1 MKKNR
6 IAILTCLLALLLV
19 TPALAQT
26 TGVNLDGK
34 SYAFFGGPG
43 TYVVDGTT
51 FVIDGDSVTV
61 QRPGEAELVLPLVKC
76 EDDAIVTEST
86 SEAVSEVTITTA
98 AEDAVVAQYTQSALS
113 EDEFSPEAFSV
124 YAPFGLSCDSV
135 GEALYYRGRRV
146 RIFEDVVQ
154 GDALQ
159 EEAGLCYELEYVDS
173 EGAVDVR
180 TVRDEAGTLL
190 RLEQLSEAEFQS
202 RDLKDW
208 TEPEIGV
215 TAAEGN
221 VWTTY
226 AAVEADE
233 DAVAAKGMTAET
245 SCADWTPAEKQEFF
259 AEYAPFGLTY
269 DPQTDALTYMGR
281 AVHNFLDVRSSNGV
295 SLTGGSFRGSI
306 TQISKA
312 DGEVDVETIRDYDH
326 PNASG
331 EGTLTGIVVTEK
343 N

>member
-1 MKKNR
+1 MKKTR
-6 IAILTCLLALLLV
+6 IAILSCLLALLLAAS
-19 TPALAQT
+19 ALAQT
-26 TGVNLDGK
+26 TGVQLDGK
-34 SYAFFGGPG
+34 SYAFFGGSG

-61 QRPGEAELVLPLVKC
+61 QRPGEAELVLPLETCAEEAV
-76 EDDAIVTEST
+76 ATEGA
-86 SEAVSEVTITTA
+86 SEAVSEVTITA
-98 AEDAVVAQYTQSALS
+98 AEDSVVAQYSQSALS
-113 EDEFSPEAFSV
+113 EDKFSPEAFSV

-221 VWTTY
+221 VWTAY

-245 SCADWTPAEKQEFF
+245 SCAEWTQADKQAFF

-281 AVHNFLDVRSSNGV
+281 AVRNFLDVRSSNGA
-295 SLTGGSFRGSI
+295 SLTGGSFRGAI
-306 TQISKA
+306 TQICNG
-312 DGEVDVETIRDYDH
+312 DGEVDVETIRDYARS
-326 PNASG
+326 NASG

>member
-1 MKKNR
+1 MKKTR

-26 TGVNLDGK
+26 TGVQLDGK

-43 TYVVDGTT
+43 TYEADGMT
-51 FVIDGDSVTV
+51 FVIGEDSVTV
-61 QRPGEAELVLPLVKC
+61 QRPGEADLVLALEKC
-76 EDDAIVTEST
+76 ADDAIVTEGASA
-86 SEAVSEVTITTA
+86 AVSEVTITTA
-98 AEDAVVAQYTQSALS
+98 DDSVVAQYSQSALA

-159 EEAGLCYELEYVDS
+159 EEAGLCYALEHVDS

-221 VWTTY
+221 VWTAY
-226 AAVEADE
+226 AAVEAD
-233 DAVAAKGMTAET
+233 AAMKGMTAKT
-245 SCADWTPAEKQEFF
+245 SCAEWTQADKQAFF

-269 DPQTDALTYMGR
+269 DPQTDVLTYMGR
-281 AVHNFLDVRSSNGV
+281 AVRNFMDVRSSNGAA
-295 SLTGGSFRGSI
+295 LTGGSFRGSI
-306 TQISKA
+306 TQISNG

-331 EGTLTGIVVTEK
+331 EGTLTGIMVTEK
-343 N
+343 

>member
-1 MKKNR
+1 MKKTR

-26 TGVNLDGK
+26 TGVQLDGK

-43 TYVVDGTT
+43 TYEADGMT
-51 FVIDGDSVTV
+51 FVIGEDSVTV
-61 QRPGEAELVLPLVKC
+61 QRPGEADLVLALEKC
-76 EDDAIVTEST
+76 ADDAIVTEGASA
-86 SEAVSEVTITTA
+86 AVSEVTITTA
-98 AEDAVVAQYTQSALS
+98 DDSVVAQYSQSALA

-159 EEAGLCYELEYVDS
+159 EEAGLCYALEHVDS

-221 VWTTY
+221 VWTAY
-226 AAVEADE
+226 AAVEAD
-233 DAVAAKGMTAET
+233 AAMKGMTAKT
-245 SCADWTPAEKQEFF
+245 SCAEWTRADKQAFF

-269 DPQTDALTYMGR
+269 DPQTDVLTYMGR
-281 AVHNFLDVRSSNGV
+281 AVRNFMDVRSSNGAA
-295 SLTGGSFRGSI
+295 LTGGSFRGSI
-306 TQISKA
+306 TQISNG
-312 DGEVDVETIRDYDH
+312 DGEVDVETIRDYTR

-343 N
+343 

>member
-1 MKKNR
+1 MKRTR

-26 TGVNLDGK
+26 TGVQLDGK

-43 TYVVDGTT
+43 TYEADGMT
-51 FVIDGDSVTV
+51 FVIGEDSVTV
-61 QRPGEAELVLPLVKC
+61 QRPGEADLVLALEKC
-76 EDDAIVTEST
+76 ADDAIVTEGASA
-86 SEAVSEVTITTA
+86 AVSEVTITTA
-98 AEDAVVAQYTQSALS
+98 DDSVVAQYSQSALA

-221 VWTTY
+221 VWTAY
-226 AAVEADE
+226 AAVEAD
-233 DAVAAKGMTAET
+233 AAMKGMTAKT
-245 SCADWTPAEKQEFF
+245 SCAEWTQADKQAFF

-269 DPQTDALTYMGR
+269 DPQTDVLTYMGR
-281 AVHNFLDVRSSNGV
+281 AVRNFMDVRSSNGAA
-295 SLTGGSFRGSI
+295 LTGGSFRGSI
-306 TQISKA
+306 TQISNG
-312 DGEVDVETIRDYDH
+312 DGEVDVETIRDYTR

-343 N
+343 

>member
-1 MKKNR
+1 MKKTR
-6 IAILTCLLALLLV
+6 IAILSCLLALLLAAS
-19 TPALAQT
+19 ALAQT
-26 TGVNLDGK
+26 TGVQLDGK
-34 SYAFFGGPG
+34 SYAFFGGSG
-43 TYVVDGTT
+43 TYEVDGMT
-51 FVIDGDSVTV
+51 FVIGEDSVTV
-61 QRPGEAELVLPLVKC
+61 QRPGEAELVLPLETC
-76 EDDAIVTEST
+76 AEDAVATEGA
-86 SEAVSEVTITTA
+86 SEAVSEVTITA
-98 AEDAVVAQYTQSALS
+98 AEDSVVAQYSQSALS
-113 EDEFSPEAFSV
+113 EDKFSPEAFSV

-221 VWTTY
+221 VWTAY

-245 SCADWTPAEKQEFF
+245 SCAEWTQADKQAFF

-281 AVHNFLDVRSSNGV
+281 AVRNFLDVRSSNGAAL
-295 SLTGGSFRGSI
+295 SGGSFRGSI
-306 TQISKA
+306 TQISNA
-312 DGEVDVETIRDYDH
+312 DGEVDVETIRDYAR

>member
-1 MKKNR
+1 MKKTR
-6 IAILTCLLALLLV
+6 IAILSCLLALLLAAS
-19 TPALAQT
+19 ALAQT
-26 TGVNLDGK
+26 TGVQLDGK
-34 SYAFFGGPG
+34 SYAFFGGSG

-61 QRPGEAELVLPLVKC
+61 QRPGEAELVLPLETC
-76 EDDAIVTEST
+76 AEDAVATGGA
-86 SEAVSEVTITTA
+86 SEAVSEVTITA
-98 AEDAVVAQYTQSALS
+98 AEDSVVAQYSQSALS
-113 EDEFSPEAFSV
+113 EDKFSPEAFSV

-221 VWTTY
+221 VWTAY

-245 SCADWTPAEKQEFF
+245 SCAEWTQADKQAFF
-259 AEYAPFGLTY
+259 AEYAPFGLKY
-269 DPQTDALTYMGR
+269 DPQTDALTYLGR
-281 AVHNFLDVRSSNGV
+281 AVRNFLDVRSSNGA
-295 SLTGGSFRGSI
+295 SLSGGSFRGSI
-306 TQISKA
+306 TQISNG
-312 DGEVDVETIRDYDH
+312 DGEVDVETIRDYAR

-331 EGTLTGIVVTEK
+331 EGTLTGIVVTER
-343 N
+343 

>member
-1 MKKNR
+1 MKKTR

-26 TGVNLDGK
+26 TGVQLDGK

-43 TYVVDGTT
+43 TYEADGMT
-51 FVIDGDSVTV
+51 FVIGEDSVTV
-61 QRPGEAELVLPLVKC
+61 QRPGEADLVLALEKC
-76 EDDAIVTEST
+76 ADDAIVTEGASA
-86 SEAVSEVTITTA
+86 AVSEVTITTA
-98 AEDAVVAQYTQSALS
+98 DDSVVAQYSQSALA

-159 EEAGLCYELEYVDS
+159 EEAGLCYALEHVDS

-221 VWTTY
+221 VWTAY
-226 AAVEADE
+226 AAVEAD
-233 DAVAAKGMTAET
+233 AAMKGMTAKT
-245 SCADWTPAEKQEFF
+245 SCAEWTQADKQAFF

-269 DPQTDALTYMGR
+269 DPQTDVLTYMGR
-281 AVHNFLDVRSSNGV
+281 AVRNFMDVRSSNGAA
-295 SLTGGSFRGSI
+295 LTGGSFRGSI
-306 TQISKA
+306 TQISNG
-312 DGEVDVETIRDYDH
+312 DGEVDVETIRDYAR

-331 EGTLTGIVVTEK
+331 EGTLTGIVVTER
-343 N
+343 

>member
-1 MKKNR
+1 MKKTR

-76 EDDAIVTEST
+76 EDDAVVTEST

-98 AEDAVVAQYTQSALS
+98 DDSVVAQYSQSALA

-135 GEALYYRGRRV
+135 GEELYYRGRRV

-180 TVRDEAGTLL
+180 TVRDETGTLL

-221 VWTTY
+221 VWTAY

-245 SCADWTPAEKQEFF
+245 SCAEWTQADKQAFF
-259 AEYAPFGLTY
+259 AEYAPFGLKY

-281 AVHNFLDVRSSNGV
+281 AVRNFLDVRSSNGA

-306 TQISKA
+306 TQICNE

-331 EGTLTGIVVTEK
+331 EGTLTGIMMTEK
-343 N
+343 

>member
-1 MKKNR
+1 MKRTR
-6 IAILTCLLALLLV
+6 IAILTCLLALLL
-19 TPALAQT
+19 TATALAQT
-26 TGVNLDGK
+26 TGVQLDGK
-34 SYAFFGGPG
+34 SYAFSGGPG
-43 TYVVDGTT
+43 TYEADGVT
-51 FVIDGDSVTV
+51 FVIDEDSVTV
-61 QRPGEAELVLPLVKC
+61 QRPGEAELVLSLVKC
-76 EDDAIVTEST
+76 TDDAILTEGT
-86 SEAVSEVTITTA
+86 SSATSEVTFTA
-98 AEDAVVAQYTQSALS
+98 VEDSVVAQYSQSALS
-113 EDEFSPEAFSV
+113 EDKFSPEAFSA
-124 YAPFGLSCDSV
+124 YAAFGLSCDSV

-159 EEAGLCYELEYVDS
+159 EEAGLCYTLEHVDS

-202 RDLKDW
+202 RNLKDW

-221 VWTTY
+221 VWTAY

-233 DAVAAKGMTAET
+233 DVVAAKGMTAET
-245 SCADWTPAEKQEFF
+245 SCTEWMQADKQAFF

-281 AVHNFLDVRSSNGV
+281 AVRNFLDVRSSNGA

-306 TQISKA
+306 TQISNG
-312 DGEVDVETIRDYDH
+312 DGEVDVETIRDYAR

-331 EGTLTGIVVTEK
+331 EGTLTGIVVTER
-343 N
+343 

>member
-1 MKKNR
+1 MKKTR
-6 IAILTCLLALLLV
+6 IASLTCLLALLLA
-19 TPALAQT
+19 TTALAQT
-26 TGVNLDGK
+26 TCVNLDGR
-34 SYAFFGGPG
+34 SYAFFGRPG
-43 TYVVDGTT
+43 TYEADGMT
-51 FVIDGDSVTV
+51 FVIGEDSVAV
-61 QRPGEAELVLPLVKC
+61 QRPDEAELVLALETC
-76 EDDAIVTEST
+76 AEDAIVTEGASV
-86 SEAVSEVTITTA
+86 AVSEVAIGA
-98 AEDAVVAQYTQSALS
+98 GDDSVVAQYSQSALA

-154 GDALQ
+154 GDAIQ
-159 EEAGLCYELEYVDS
+159 EEAGTCYELEYVDS
-173 EGAVDVR
+173 EGTVDVR
-180 TVRDEAGTLL
+180 TVRDESGTLL
-190 RLEQLSEAEFQS
+190 RLEQLSETEFQS

-221 VWTTY
+221 VWTAY

-245 SCADWTPAEKQEFF
+245 SCTEWEWTQADKQAFF

-269 DPQTDALTYMGR
+269 DPLTDALTYMGR
-281 AVHNFLDVRSSNGV
+281 AVRSFLDVRSSNGA

-306 TQISKA
+306 TQFCKA
-312 DGEVDVETIRDYDH
+312 DGEVDVETIRDYAR

-331 EGTLTGIVVTEK
+331 EGTLTGVVVTEK
-343 N
+343 

>member
-1 MKKNR
+1 MKKTR

-26 TGVNLDGK
+26 TGVQLDGK

-43 TYVVDGTT
+43 TYEADGMT
-51 FVIDGDSVTV
+51 FVIGEDSVTV
-61 QRPGEAELVLPLVKC
+61 QRPGEADLVLALEKC
-76 EDDAIVTEST
+76 ADDAIVTEGASA
-86 SEAVSEVTITTA
+86 AVSEVTITTA
-98 AEDAVVAQYTQSALS
+98 DDSVVAQYSQSALS

-159 EEAGLCYELEYVDS
+159 EEAGLCYALEHVDS

-221 VWTTY
+221 VWTAY
-226 AAVEADE
+226 AAVEAD
-233 DAVAAKGMTAET
+233 AAMKGMTAKT
-245 SCADWTPAEKQEFF
+245 SCAEWTQADKQAFF

-269 DPQTDALTYMGR
+269 DPQTDVLTYMGR
-281 AVHNFLDVRSSNGV
+281 AVRNFMDVRSSNGAA
-295 SLTGGSFRGSI
+295 LTGGSFRGSI
-306 TQISKA
+306 TQISNG
-312 DGEVDVETIRDYDH
+312 DGEVDVETIRDYTR

-343 N
+343 

>member
-1 MKKNR
+1 MKKTR

-19 TPALAQT
+19 ASALAQT

-61 QRPGEAELVLPLVKC
+61 QRPGEAELVLPLETCANV
-76 EDDAIVTEST
+76 AILTEGASSAT
-86 SEAVSEVTITTA
+86 SEVTIMTA
-98 AEDAVVAQYTQSALS
+98 AEDAVVAQYSQSALA
-113 EDEFSPEAFSV
+113 ENEFSPEAFSV

-221 VWTTY
+221 VWTAY

-245 SCADWTPAEKQEFF
+245 SCAEWTQADKQAFF

-269 DPQTDALTYMGR
+269 DPQTEALSYMGR
-281 AVHNFLDVRSSNGV
+281 AVRNFLDVRSSNGA
-295 SLTGGSFRGSI
+295 SLSGGSFRGSI
-306 TQISKA
+306 TQISNG

-331 EGTLTGIVVTEK
+331 EGTLTGIMMTEK
-343 N
+343 

>member
-1 MKKNR
+1 MKKTR

-26 TGVNLDGK
+26 TGVQLDGK

-43 TYVVDGTT
+43 TYEADGMT
-51 FVIDGDSVTV
+51 FVIGEDSVTV
-61 QRPGEAELVLPLVKC
+61 QRPGEADLVLALEKC
-76 EDDAIVTEST
+76 ADDAIVTEGASA
-86 SEAVSEVTITTA
+86 AVSEVTITTA
-98 AEDAVVAQYTQSALS
+98 DDSVVAQYSQSALA

-159 EEAGLCYELEYVDS
+159 EEAGLCYALEHVDS

-221 VWTTY
+221 VWTAY
-226 AAVEADE
+226 AAVEAD
-233 DAVAAKGMTAET
+233 AAMKGMTAKT
-245 SCADWTPAEKQEFF
+245 SFAEWTQADKQAFF

-269 DPQTDALTYMGR
+269 DPQTDVLTYMGR
-281 AVHNFLDVRSSNGV
+281 AVRNFMDVRSSNGAA
-295 SLTGGSFRGSI
+295 LTGGSFRGSI
-306 TQISKA
+306 TQISNG
-312 DGEVDVETIRDYDH
+312 DGEVDVETIRDYTR

-343 N
+343 

>member
-1 MKKNR
+1 MKKTR
-6 IAILTCLLALLLV
+6 IAILTCLLALLLAS
-19 TPALAQT
+19 TALAQT

-61 QRPGEAELVLPLVKC
+61 QRPGEAELVLPLETC
-76 EDDAIVTEST
+76 ANDAILTEGASSAT
-86 SEAVSEVTITTA
+86 SEVTITTA
-98 AEDAVVAQYTQSALS
+98 AEDAVVAQYSQSTLS

-221 VWTTY
+221 VWTAY
-226 AAVEADE
+226 AAVEAD
-233 DAVAAKGMTAET
+233 AAMKGMTAKT
-245 SCADWTPAEKQEFF
+245 SCAEWTQADKQAFF

-269 DPQTDALTYMGR
+269 DPQTDVLTYMGR
-281 AVHNFLDVRSSNGV
+281 AVRNFMDVRSSNGAA
-295 SLTGGSFRGSI
+295 LTGGSFRGSI
-306 TQISKA
+306 TQISNG
-312 DGEVDVETIRDYDH
+312 DGEVDVETIRDYTR

-343 N
+343 

>member
-1 MKKNR
+1 MKKTR
-6 IAILTCLLALLLV
+6 IAILTCLLALLL
-19 TPALAQT
+19 TATALAQT
-26 TGVNLDGK
+26 TGVQLDGK

-43 TYVVDGTT
+43 TYEADGMT
-51 FVIDGDSVTV
+51 FVIGEDSVTV
-61 QRPGEAELVLPLVKC
+61 QRPGEADLVLALEKC
-76 EDDAIVTEST
+76 ADDAIVTEGASA
-86 SEAVSEVTITTA
+86 AVSEVTITTA
-98 AEDAVVAQYTQSALS
+98 DDSVVAQYSQSALA

-159 EEAGLCYELEYVDS
+159 EEAGLCYALEHVDS

-221 VWTTY
+221 VWTAY
-226 AAVEADE
+226 AAVEAD
-233 DAVAAKGMTAET
+233 AAMKGMTAKT
-245 SCADWTPAEKQEFF
+245 SCAEWTQADKQAFF

-269 DPQTDALTYMGR
+269 DPQTDVLTYMGR
-281 AVHNFLDVRSSNGV
+281 AVRNFMDVRSSNGAA
-295 SLTGGSFRGSI
+295 LTGGSFRGSI
-306 TQISKA
+306 TQISNG
-312 DGEVDVETIRDYDH
+312 DGEVDVETIRDYTR

-343 N
+343 

>member
-1 MKKNR
+1 MKKTR

-26 TGVNLDGK
+26 TGVQLDGK

-43 TYVVDGTT
+43 TYEADGMT
-51 FVIDGDSVTV
+51 FVIGEDSVTV
-61 QRPGEAELVLPLVKC
+61 QRPGEADLVLALEKC
-76 EDDAIVTEST
+76 ADDAIVTEGASA
-86 SEAVSEVTITTA
+86 AVSEVTITTA
-98 AEDAVVAQYTQSALS
+98 DDSVVAQYSQSALA

-159 EEAGLCYELEYVDS
+159 EEAGLCYALEHVDS

-221 VWTTY
+221 VWTAY
-226 AAVEADE
+226 AAVEAD
-233 DAVAAKGMTAET
+233 AAMKGMTAKT
-245 SCADWTPAEKQEFF
+245 SCAEWTQADKQAFF
-259 AEYAPFGLTY
+259 AEYASFGLTY

-281 AVHNFLDVRSSNGV
+281 AVRNFLDVRSSNGA

-306 TQISKA
+306 TQISNA
-312 DGEVDVETIRDYDH
+312 DGEVDVETIRDYAR

-331 EGTLTGIVVTEK
+331 EGALTGIMVTEE
-343 N
+343 

>member
-1 MKKNR
+1 MKKTR

-76 EDDAIVTEST
+76 EDDAVVTEST

-98 AEDAVVAQYTQSALS
+98 DDSVVAQYSQSALA

-180 TVRDEAGTLL
+180 TVRDETGTLL

-221 VWTTY
+221 VWTAY

-245 SCADWTPAEKQEFF
+245 SCAEWTQADKQAFF

-281 AVHNFLDVRSSNGV
+281 AVRNFLDVRSSNGA

-306 TQISKA
+306 TQICNE

-331 EGTLTGIVVTEK
+331 EGTLTGIMMTEK
-343 N
+343 